1 MAEDGTATKPRV
13 VGGGG
18 AGKGGRLLHGG
29 DLDGARAAFPA
40 APEPWVDLST
50 GINPWPYP
58 LPPVPPQA
66 WTRLPGRAEEEALR
80 AAAAACYGAP
90 SAELVAAA
98 SGSQALIQLL
108 PRLLPP
114 RRVAVIEP
122 TYAEHARCWAL
133 AGHEVRSMG
142 GTDLPAADAPD
153 VLAPDVLIVVNPN
166 NPDGRLLPPERL
178 LELAEAQAARGGW
191 LVVDEAFADMEPEQ
205 SVARFAGRPGLV
217 VLRSFGKFFGL
228 AGLRLGIALAP
239 AGLAAVLRDAV
250 GPWAVSGPGLSIAT
264 AALGDG
270 DWIAGTRGRLED
282 AMARLRRLLSG
293 AGLTVVG
300 GTTLFC
306 LVEDRRA
313 PDLYR
318 MLGESG
324 ILVRRFEFRPDWLR
338 FGLPGPEEGWQR
350 LSVAL
355 DGHGSWKQGGD
366 KVGTVQPRK
375 KSAP

>member
-13 VGGGG
+13 TGGGG
-18 AGKGGRLLHGG
+18 AGEGGVLLHGG
-29 DLDGARAAFPA
+29 DLDGARTAFPA

-58 LPPVPPQA
+58 LPAVPPQA

-80 AAAAACYGAP
+80 VAAAACYGAP
-90 SAELVAAA
+90 LAELVAAA

-114 RRVAVIEP
+114 GRVAVIEP
-122 TYAEHARCWAL
+122 TYAEHARCWSL
-133 AGHEVRSMG
+133 AGHEVRSVE
-142 GTDLPAADAPD
+142 GTDIPITDAVD
-153 VLAPDVLIVVNPN
+153 VLVMVNPN

-178 LELAEAQAARGGW
+178 LELAAAQAARGGW

-239 AGLAAVLRDAV
+239 AGLARALRDAA

-264 AALGDG
+264 AAFADG
-270 DWIAGTRGRLED
+270 EWIARTRGKLDD
-282 AMARLRRLLSG
+282 AMARLRRLLSD

-300 GTTLFC
+300 GTALFC
-306 LVEDRRA
+306 LIEDRRA

-318 MLGESG
+318 ALGEAG
-324 ILVRRFEFRPDWLR
+324 ILVRRFDRRQDWLR
-338 FGLPGPEEGWQR
+338 FGLPGPEEAWQR
-350 LSVAL
+350 LGVAL
-355 DGHGSWKQGGD
+355 GSHGNRGQGGD
-366 KVGTVQPRK
+366 KVGTIQSSK
-375 KSAP
+375 KSAS

>member
-1 MAEDGTATKPRV
+1 MAEDSTVTKPRV
-13 VGGGG
+13 TGGGG
-18 AGKGGRLLHGG
+18 VGGDGGLLHGG
-29 DLDGARAAFPA
+29 DLDGARAAFPE

-90 SAELVAAA
+90 SAGLVAAA

-114 RRVAVIEP
+114 GRVAVVEP
-122 TYAEHARCWAL
+122 TYAEHARCWTL
-133 AGHEVRSMG
+133 AGHEVRG
-142 GTDLPAADAPD
+142 VDGVDGLGI
-153 VLAPDVLIVVNPN
+153 LAPDVLVVVNPN

-178 LELAEAQAARGGW
+178 LDLAQAQAARGGW

-239 AGLAAVLRDAV
+239 AGLATALRDAV

-264 AALGDG
+264 AALGDRE
-270 DWIAGTRGRLED
+270 WILRTRGMLD
-282 AMARLRRLLSG
+282 GSMARLHRLLSG
-293 AGLTVVG
+293 AGLKPVG
-300 GTTLFC
+300 GTALFC

-313 PDLYR
+313 PNLYR
-318 MLGESG
+318 ALGDAG
-324 ILVRRFEFRPDWLR
+324 ILVRRFERRPDWLR
-338 FGLPGPEEGWQR
+338 FGLPGPEEDWQR

-355 DGHGSWKQGGD
+355 GRDFAGEQGEGQGGD
-366 KVGTVQPRK
+366 KVAAPQPHKR
-375 KSAP
+375 SAS

>member
-1 MAEDGTATKPRV
+1 MAEDSTVTKPRV
-13 VGGGG
+13 TGGGG
-18 AGKGGRLLHGG
+18 AGGGGRLLHGG

-40 APEPWVDLST
+40 APEPWIDLST

-108 PRLLPP
+108 PRLLRPG
-114 RRVAVIEP
+114 RVAVVEP
-122 TYAEHARCWAL
+122 TYAEHARCWTL
-133 AGHEVRSMG
+133 AGHEVRGVG
-142 GTDLPAADAPD
+142 GADGEAADVLPPD
-153 VLAPDVLIVVNPN
+153 VLVVVNPN

-178 LELAEAQAARGGW
+178 LELAQAQAARGGW

-239 AGLAAVLRDAV
+239 AGLAAALRDAV

-264 AALGDG
+264 AAFGDG
-270 DWIAGTRGRLED
+270 DWIAGTRGMLDD
-282 AMARLRRLLSG
+282 AMARLHRLLSG
-293 AGLTVVG
+293 AGLTVAG
-300 GTTLFC
+300 GTALFC

-313 PDLYR
+313 PELYR
-318 MLGESG
+318 ALGEAG
-324 ILVRRFEFRPDWLR
+324 ILVRRFERRADWLR
-338 FGLPGPEEGWQR
+338 FGLPGPEEAWQR

-355 DGHGSWKQGGD
+355 DGHRAWKQGGD

>member
-13 VGGGG
+13 TGGGV
-18 AGKGGRLLHGG
+18 ADGGGLLHGG
-29 DLDGARAAFPA
+29 DLDGARAAFPE

-66 WTRLPGRAEEEALR
+66 WTRLPGRAEEAALR
-80 AAAAACYGAP
+80 TAAAACYGAP

-108 PRLLPP
+108 PRLRPP
-114 RRVAVIEP
+114 GRVAVVEP
-122 TYAEHARCWAL
+122 TYAEHARCWRL
-133 AGHEVRSMG
+133 AGHEVRG
-142 GTDLPAADAPD
+142 VDGADGVGAPAVDIPASD
-153 VLAPDVLIVVNPN
+153 VLVLVNPN

-178 LELAEAQAARGGW
+178 LDLAQAQAARGGW

-205 SVARFAGRPGLV
+205 SVVRFAGRPGLV

-239 AGLAAVLRDAV
+239 AGLAAALRDAV

-270 DWIAGTRGRLED
+270 DWIAGTRGRLDE

-300 GTTLFC
+300 GTALFC

-313 PDLYR
+313 PGLYR
-318 MLGESG
+318 ALGEAG
-324 ILVRRFEFRPDWLR
+324 ILVRRFEGRPDWLR
-338 FGLPGPEEGWQR
+338 FGLPGPEEAWQR

-355 DGHGSWKQGGD
+355 DSRGAWEQGGD
-366 KVGTVQPRK
+366 KVGTVQPSK
-375 KSAP
+375 KSAS

>member
-1 MAEDGTATKPRV
+1 MAEDSTVTKPRV
-13 VGGGG
+13 VGDS
-18 AGKGGRLLHGG
+18 GRLLHGG
-29 DLDGARAAFPA
+29 DLDGARAVFPA

-66 WTRLPGRAEEEALR
+66 WARLPGRAEEEALR

-90 SAELVAAA
+90 SADLVAAA

-108 PRLLPP
+108 PRLLPAG
-114 RRVAVIEP
+114 RVAVMEP

-133 AGHEVRSMG
+133 AGHEVRG
-142 GTDLPAADAPD
+142 VEGKGILIPDAPD
-153 VLAPDVLIVVNPN
+153 VLVVVNPN

-178 LELAEAQAARGGW
+178 LELAQAQAARGGW

-239 AGLAAVLRDAV
+239 AGLAASLRDAV

-264 AALGDG
+264 AAFGDG
-270 DWIAGTRGRLED
+270 DWIAGTRGMLDD

-300 GTTLFC
+300 GTALFC

-313 PDLYR
+313 PGLYR
-318 MLGESG
+318 ALGEAG
-324 ILVRRFEFRPDWLR
+324 ILVRRFERRPDWLR
-338 FGLPGPEEGWQR
+338 FGLPGPEEAWQR

-355 DGHGSWKQGGD
+355 DSRGTWEQGGD
-366 KVGTVQPRK
+366 KVGAVQPSK